1 MQYQYRHVFNKIITN
16 MEEGIIK
23 SNDEQ
28 NVAPIV
34 ENKKETN
41 QSKWK
46 NLLKG
51 KNLSIKALLIVIAVG
66 IWTSVLQN
74 TGIIPSAGKQVYVLG
89 GDIDANV
96 SGAVDV
102 RNTVDVDV
110 QNQVSVDIER
120 VLGYPIGCHK
130 SYTVNGREYH
140 AIDIFKSNW

>member
-1 MQYQYRHVFNKIITN
+1 

-23 SNDEQ
+23 SNEE
-28 NVAPIV
+28 NVSPIV
-34 ENKKETN
+34 ENKKKVN

-51 KNLSIKALLIVIAVG
+51 KNLSIKALLVVIAVG
-66 IWTSVLQN
+66 IWASVLQN
-74 TGIIPSAGKQVYVLG
+74 AGIIPSAGKQVYVVG

-96 SGAVDV
+96 SGAVYI

>member
-34 ENKKETN
+34 ENKKEAN

>member
-34 ENKKETN
+34 ENKKEAN

-74 TGIIPSAGKQVYVLG
+74 AGIIPSAGKQVYVLG

>member
-1 MQYQYRHVFNKIITN
+1 

-34 ENKKETN
+34 ENKKEAN

-74 TGIIPSAGKQVYVLG
+74 AGIIPSAGKQVYVLG

>member
-1 MQYQYRHVFNKIITN
+1 

-23 SNDEQ
+23 SNEE
-28 NVAPIV
+28 NVSPIV
-34 ENKKETN
+34 ENKKKVN

-51 KNLSIKALLIVIAVG
+51 KNLSIKALLVVIAVG
-66 IWTSVLQN
+66 IWASVLQN
-74 TGIIPSAGKQVYVLG
+74 AGIIPSAGKQVYVVG

-96 SGAVDV
+96 SGAVDI

-130 SYTVNGREYH
+130 SYSVNGREYH

>member
-16 MEEGIIK
+16 MEEDIIK

-34 ENKKETN
+34 ENKKEAN

-74 TGIIPSAGKQVYVLG
+74 AGIIPSAGKQVYVLG

>member
-1 MQYQYRHVFNKIITN
+1 
-16 MEEGIIK
+16 MEEGVIK
-23 SNDEQ
+23 SNEEQ
-28 NVAPIV
+28 NVSLIV
-34 ENKKETN
+34 KNKEEAA
-41 QSKWK
+41 QSKLK

-51 KNLSIKALLIVIAVG
+51 RNLSIKVLLIVIAVG
-66 IWTSVLQN
+66 IWANVLQN
-74 TGIIPSAGKQVYVLG
+74 AGIIPSAGKQVYVVG

>member
-1 MQYQYRHVFNKIITN
+1 
-16 MEEGIIK
+16 MEEDIIK

-34 ENKKETN
+34 ENKKEAN

-51 KNLSIKALLIVIAVG
+51 KDLSIKALLIVIAVG

-74 TGIIPSAGKQVYVLG
+74 AGIIPSAGKQVYVLG

>member
-1 MQYQYRHVFNKIITN
+1 

-34 ENKKETN
+34 ENKKEAN

-120 VLGYPIGCHK
+120 VLGYPIG
-130 SYTVNGREYH
+130 
-140 AIDIFKSNW
+140 

>member
-1 MQYQYRHVFNKIITN
+1 

-34 ENKKETN
+34 ENKKEAN

>member
-1 MQYQYRHVFNKIITN
+1 

-23 SNDEQ
+23 SNEE
-28 NVAPIV
+28 NVSPIV
-34 ENKKETN
+34 ENKKKVN

-51 KNLSIKALLIVIAVG
+51 KNLSIKALLVVIAVG
-66 IWTSVLQN
+66 IWASVLQN
-74 TGIIPSAGKQVYVLG
+74 AGIIPSAGKQVYVVG

-96 SGAVDV
+96 SGAVDI

>member
-1 MQYQYRHVFNKIITN
+1 

-34 ENKKETN
+34 ENKKEAN

-102 RNTVDVDV
+102 RNIVDVDV